1 MKTKRRIAIIGG
13 GPSGLFLFK
22 RLLESGEKDFEI
34 EIFERKNILG
44 AGMPYSTEGANDEHI
59 TNVSGNETPEL
70 VSSVVDWLH
79 TVPAATL
86 ERFNIDINSFNDYKV
101 LPRLLFGQYLTAQ
114 FELLLKRAT
123 KLNIETTVHYESNVV
138 DIEYDSENKKVWLF
152 TATEKIKF
160 DEVIICT
167 GHSWPTWFEGKY
179 KGCFDSPYPPK
190 KLGIK
195 VNHPIAIR
203 GSSLTAIDAIRTLAR
218 NNGSFEWNANG
229 TMSYVVNKE
238 SENFKIIM
246 HSREGLLPAVRF
258 HLEDSHLNNDSLL
271 TTEEINAHKENNDS
285 FISLDFIF
293 QKNFKE
299 IFIEKDPEFYTRIK
313 DLTIEEF
320 VDEMMRLRL
329 EVDPFSLLKGE
340 YAEAEKSIKRQESIY
355 WKEMLAV
362 LSFAMNHPA
371 KYFSA
376 EDMQR
381 LQSVLMP
388 LISIIIAFVP
398 QKSCVE
404 LIALYHSGILSIVS
418 VGYDS
423 EVIPQEEGIIYT
435 YTDVE
440 NREYSDYYKTF
451 VDCVGQPHL
460 SYDDFPF
467 ESLKKQKI
475 ISRAR
480 LRFQNENVGKL
491 AFTNGRKD
499 IEVDTQGNY
508 YLNVAGIGIND
519 NFQILDNYGA
529 YNDSIFIMAV
539 PFIGGFNPD
548 YSGLDFCE
556 ATSLKIV
563 ESIFLKDR
571 SNYL

>member
-1 MKTKRRIAIIGG
+1 MKTKRRIAIVGG

-22 RLLESGEKDFEI
+22 RLLESGEKDFEV

-44 AGMPYSTEGANDEHI
+44 AGMPYSAEGANDEHI

-70 VSSVVDWLH
+70 VSSVVDWLQ
-79 TVPAATL
+79 TVPVATL
-86 ERFNIDINSFNDYKV
+86 ERFSIDINSFTDYKV

-114 FELLLKRAT
+114 FDLLLQQAS
-123 KLNIETTVHYESNVV
+123 KLNIETTVHYESDVV
-138 DIEYDSENKKVWLF
+138 DIEYDSENKKVSLF
-152 TATEKIKF
+152 TATDKIKF
-160 DEVIICT
+160 DDVIICT
-167 GHSWPTWFEGKY
+167 GHSWPTRFEGKY
-179 KGCFDSPYPPK
+179 KACFDSPYPPK
-190 KLGIK
+190 KLEIK
-195 VNHPIAIR
+195 GNHPIAIR

-246 HSREGLLPAVRF
+246 HSREGLLPTVRF

>member
-1 MKTKRRIAIIGG
+1 MKTKRRIAIVGG

-22 RLLESGEKDFEI
+22 RLLESGEKDFEV

-44 AGMPYSTEGANDEHI
+44 AGMPYSAEGANDEHI

-70 VSSVVDWLH
+70 VSSVVDWLQ
-79 TVPAATL
+79 TVPVATL
-86 ERFNIDINSFNDYKV
+86 ERFSIDINSFTDYKV

-114 FELLLKRAT
+114 FDLLLQQAS
-123 KLNIETTVHYESNVV
+123 KLNIETTVHYESDVV
-138 DIEYDSENKKVWLF
+138 DIEYDSENKKVSLF
-152 TATEKIKF
+152 TATDKIKF
-160 DEVIICT
+160 DDVIICT
-167 GHSWPTWFEGKY
+167 GHSWPTRFEGKY
-179 KGCFDSPYPPK
+179 KACFDSPYPPK
-190 KLGIK
+190 KLEIK
-195 VNHPIAIR
+195 VNHPVAIR
-203 GSSLTAIDAIRTLAR
+203 GSSLTAIDGIRTLAR
-218 NNGSFEWNANG
+218 NNGSFEWNADG

-258 HLEDSHLNNDSLL
+258 HLQDSHLNNDSLL
-271 TTEEINAHKENNDS
+271 TTEEINAHKKSNDG

-299 IFIEKDPEFYTRIK
+299 IFIDKDPEFYSRIK

-329 EVDPFSLLKGE
+329 RLDPFSLLKGE

-404 LIALYHSGILSIVS
+404 LITLYHSGILSIVS

-440 NREYSDYYKTF
+440 NKEYSDYYQTF

-467 ESLKKQKI
+467 ESLKKQNI

-480 LRFQNENVGKL
+480 LRFQNNIEGKL
-491 AFTNGRKD
+491 AVTNRKKD
-499 IEVDTQGNY
+499 VEVDLQGNY
-508 YLNVAGIGIND
+508 YLNVGGIGIND

-563 ESIFLKDR
+563 ESIFLKDK
-571 SNYL
+571 SKDS

>member
-1 MKTKRRIAIIGG
+1 MKTKRRIAIVGG

-22 RLLESGEKDFEI
+22 RLLESGEKDFEV

-160 DEVIICT
+160 DELIICT
-167 GHSWPTWFEGKY
+167 GHSWPSRFEGKY

-190 KLGIK
+190 KLEIK
-195 VNHPIAIR
+195 GNHPIAIR

-246 HSREGLLPAVRF
+246 HSREGLLPTVRF

>member
-1 MKTKRRIAIIGG
+1 M
-13 GPSGLFLFK
+13 
-22 RLLESGEKDFEI
+22 
-34 EIFERKNILG
+34 
-44 AGMPYSTEGANDEHI
+44 
-59 TNVSGNETPEL
+59 
-70 VSSVVDWLH
+70 
-79 TVPAATL
+79 
-86 ERFNIDINSFNDYKV
+86 
-101 LPRLLFGQYLTAQ
+101 
-114 FELLLKRAT
+114 
-123 KLNIETTVHYESNVV
+123 
-138 DIEYDSENKKVWLF
+138 
-152 TATEKIKF
+152 
-160 DEVIICT
+160 
-167 GHSWPTWFEGKY
+167 
-179 KGCFDSPYPPK
+179 
-190 KLGIK
+190 
-195 VNHPIAIR
+195 NHPIAIR

-371 KYFSA
+371 KHFSA

-398 QKSCVE
+398 QKSCIE

-423 EVIPQEEGIIYT
+423 EVKPQEEGIIYT

-440 NREYSDYYKTF
+440 NKEYSDYYQTF

>member
-123 KLNIETTVHYESNVV
+123 KLNIETAVHYESNVV
-138 DIEYDSENKKVWLF
+138 DIDYDSENKKVWLF

-160 DEVIICT
+160 DELIICT
-167 GHSWPTWFEGKY
+167 GHSWPSRFEGKY

-190 KLGIK
+190 KLEIK

-440 NREYSDYYKTF
+440 NKEYSDYYKTF